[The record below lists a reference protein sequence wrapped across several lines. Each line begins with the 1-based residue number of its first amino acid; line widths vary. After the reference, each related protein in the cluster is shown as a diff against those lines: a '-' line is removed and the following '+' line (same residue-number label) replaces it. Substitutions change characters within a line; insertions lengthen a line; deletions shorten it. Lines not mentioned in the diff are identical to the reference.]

1 MVVDGDIVA
10 HLGAGFNDD
19 DRGEHYVYTH
29 SIEGYGVFYVGKG
42 KDTRYTETCGRSR
55 KWKEFARDLPI
66 IKKKVVDGISEELAV
81 MIEFELI
88 SKFIESGHKLA
99 NILVSRPD
107 NILSAESKAKMSA
120 NNLGMNNPYADKNIY
135 HFVHKSGD
143 EFVGTRIDFADKYGF
158 SPYVLFKPKSKH
170 SYKTHNG
177 WTLKGRE
184 FYRQDGEHSRVSDK
198 KRYLFKNDDGTVF
211 EGLRTAF
218 SKKFGIQSKRLF
230 GKRAMRVYFGWRVIS
245 CLDDPEWVNPHIK
258 E

>member
-10 HLGAGFNDD
+10 HIGAGFNDD

-29 SIEGYGVFYVGKG
+29 SIEGHGVFYVGKG
-42 KDTRYTETCGRSR
+42 KDTRYTETYDRSR

-120 NNLGMNNPYADKNIY
+120 NNLGMNNPHVDRNVY
-135 HFVHKSGD
+135 HFVHKDGE
-143 EFVGTRIDFADKYGF
+143 EFVGTRIDFASRYGF
-158 SPYVLFKPKSKH
+158 SPYVLFKPKSKL

-184 FYRQDGEHSRVSDK
+184 FYNQEGENSRVSDK
-198 KRYLFKNDDGTVF
+198 KRYLFRNDDGREFT
-211 EGLRTAF
+211 GLRTAF
-218 SKKFGIQSKRLF
+218 SKEYGIQSKRLF
-230 GKRAMRVYFGWRVIS
+230 GKRAMRVYFGWRVVE
-245 CLDDPEWVNPHIK
+245 CLDKD
-258 E
+258 